1 MSRIV
6 SSSPPCDM
14 FDVDLEVV
22 SYVNKFV
29 GGPGTGSVELVEVG
43 YPGDTVRSVLERFGE
58 RHAALRK
65 ALWEGNQIGAHIEV
79 IINDAI
85 LGVHHTLEDELRPGD
100 RITLLGQYVGG

>member
-1 MSRIV
+1 MSRTV

-14 FDVDLEVV
+14 FDVDVEVV

-29 GGPGTGSVELVEVG
+29 GGPGTGSVEVVEIA
-43 YPGDTVRSVLERFGE
+43 YPGDTVRSVLERLSD

-85 LGVHHTLEDELRPGD
+85 LGVHHQLDDELHPGD
-100 RITLLGQYVGG
+100 RITLLG